1 MTKGVI
7 AGSSASLSMI
17 IFIILILSGG
27 KLEEAIA
34 SLYAQKK
41 LGGLISLGALVNLPL
56 FFLSIPKK
64 KDKFR

>member
-17 IFIILILSGG
+17 IFIILIFSGG
-27 KLEEAIA
+27 KLEEAIVE
-34 SLYAQKK
+34 LYAQKK
-41 LGGLISLGALVNLPL
+41 LGGVISLGALVNLPL
-56 FFLSIPKK
+56 FFLAIRKK